1 MKSNRLLWTALL
13 LGIAVPAIVTIV
25 VAYLIFGDL
34 TEAVQAMYSF
44 RGQPNRTKDAVAS
57 LFLVISSL
65 LGIYSLIS
73 TIVFSYLIWKV
84 SVRTLQVTER
94 SEKLEIQRDQ
104 TITQEHALIVYYDV
118 QRQITNLV
126 DLYKSLVISKKE
138 PSPSRLYLSTDWM
151 KNVASLRNELSEQ
164 EMKYLFRFYEEFLTL
179 QSILEIHKEP
189 VEITEHVKKLSE
201 KYLVEGVPLQ
211 LIIQYSHWLST
222 ESKMSLKL
230 LVIIRKIHKATF
242 PSNKI
247 KEDWIEVDGEGD
259 VMNIEVDKYPY
270 FRGGSTSTLF
280 DALGNKILVGSF
292 TYGGAEFRG
301 GKRFYG
307 SPSSVAYNIEIQ
319 KAESDEGF
327 PVITNVIIHDFK
339 AENDIYN
346 AEIKNNEPVNGLII
360 SYNAEGEKMYEG
372 YLMDGKRE
380 GEGTSYRKGKKYF
393 SGIWEN
399 DRPKNGEL
407 RGNGKLV
414 FKGEIKNGN
423 KPWEGEAFE
432 LTGDSFYEFTGFLKN
447 GLPYHGSG
455 YNFRQNQYGLS
466 YAEELEHEYMD
477 LEDEQEM
484 HRQMFEDEHARQ
496 NEEARKADR
505 WEEYIKADWTTGEA
519 TNKDPLESNIIVL
532 YYK

>member
-1 MKSNRLLWTALL
+1 MKSNRRLWTALV
-13 LGIAVPAIVTIV
+13 LGIAVPGIVSIV
-25 VAYLIFGDL
+25 IAYLIFGDL
-34 TEAVQAMYSF
+34 TEAGKAMYNF
-44 RGQPNRTKDAVAS
+44 RGQPNRTKDAVTS

-84 SVRTLQVTER
+84 SVSTLQVTER

-104 TITQEHALIVYYDV
+104 TIIQENALIVYYDV

-126 DLYKSLVISKKE
+126 DLYESLVISKKE

-151 KNVASLRNELSEQ
+151 KNVASLRNDLSEQ
-164 EMKYLFRFYEEFLTL
+164 EMNYLFRFYEEFLTL
-179 QSILEIHKEP
+179 QSILEIHKDP
-189 VEITEHVKKLSE
+189 VEITKHVKKLSE
-201 KYLVEGVPLQ
+201 KYLVEGVPLP
-211 LIIQYSHWLST
+211 LIIQYSNWLST

-230 LVIIRKIHKATF
+230 LLINRKIHKATF

-247 KEDWIEVDGEGD
+247 KLDWIEVDGEKD

-280 DALGNKILVGSF
+280 DAHGNNILVGSF
-292 TYGGAEFRG
+292 TYDGAEFLG
-301 GKRFYG
+301 GKRIHG
-307 SPSSVAYNIEIQ
+307 SPSSIAYNIVIQ
-319 KAESDEGF
+319 KAESDEGS
-327 PVITNVIIHDFK
+327 PVVTNEIVHVFK
-339 AENDIYN
+339 AEKDIYN
-346 AEIKNNEPVNGLII
+346 AEIKNNEPVNGLVIK
-360 SYNAEGEKMYEG
+360 YNDEGVKIYEG
-372 YLMDGKRE
+372 YLIDGKRE
-380 GEGTSYRKGKKYF
+380 GEGTSYRNGKKYF

-407 RGNGKLV
+407 RENGKLL

-432 LTGDSFYEFTGFLKN
+432 LTKDSFYEFTGILKN
-447 GLPYHGSG
+447 GLPFRGSG

-466 YAEELEHEYMD
+466 YDEELEHEYMD
-477 LEDEQEM
+477 PEDEQEM
-484 HRQMFEDEHARQ
+484 HRQMFEEEHARQ
-496 NEEARKADR
+496 NEEARNAHM
-505 WEEYIKADWTTGEA
+505 WEEYIKADWDNGEA
-519 TNKDPLESNIIVL
+519 TEKEPIESNIRVL